1 MLSFSI
7 RFFFHNKKRTFQAVL
22 ILTLALVI
30 YIATTLL
37 VRGYSANIGGMASVL
52 TPSNQLLIIES
63 GKSLSESRIEN
74 EVVHFLED
82 YVETTPNI
90 EVILAQKYIPIRILG
105 ENGKLKET
113 HLRLVNLTFFELYE
127 KHKYL
132 YELTTLNASE
142 IIIGQYLSSLLS
154 TDRGS
159 EIQIFF
165 PGYNTNTSAQ
175 VSNII
180 NSKKEYDIEILAN
193 LNSFPEFNRDYYSF
207 IELRIKDTSEI
218 ELIRNEIKK
227 KFPFL
232 DILEEKQTQQFIL
245 YATED
250 VIRTLTLLQ
259 SLFFILMLVSITYSI
274 YTLVRESEKE
284 IFILRSIGSTNID
297 IMLLFMMQALYIGT
311 LSAILALAGGYL
323 FICAIVAVVSATA
336 DLPFIAL
343 TLYPNLVGL
352 IFIFAISLSVISG
365 IYPSMVAAKIRVIKE
380 ER

>member
-1 MLSFSI
+1 
-7 RFFFHNKKRTFQAVL
+7 
-22 ILTLALVI
+22 
-30 YIATTLL
+30 
-37 VRGYSANIGGMASVL
+37 MASVL